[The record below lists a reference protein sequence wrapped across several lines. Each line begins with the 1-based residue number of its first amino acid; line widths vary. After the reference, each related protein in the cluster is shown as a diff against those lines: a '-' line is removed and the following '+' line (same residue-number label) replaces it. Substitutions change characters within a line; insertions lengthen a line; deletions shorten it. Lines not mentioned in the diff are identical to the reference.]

1 MGVVAGEPFGVAGFE
16 VGGHGALGAVGRV
29 AFDVAADVEIGDG
42 DQQVRAGVVV
52 HGNDSAGLEFEFG
65 SADAVFDEENFRGSA
80 GCVRGGVFIP
90 FCGGVAEV
98 GIVEDFDGDVA
109 EGVVGDIADEM
120 GEAGGGE
127 AHIAVGEF
135 GGGGRLAFYVVFDF
149 GGTEVDGD
157 VVVTVPMQ
165 QSLSIGVDLDVEDA
179 DGFVFQGEVVV
190 RLIRD
195 FDFGSGGLGGQQN
208 REQAEEQVAFHA
220 GDCSTGES
228 ASGAEAFS

>member
-1 MGVVAGEPFGVAGFE
+1 MM
-16 VGGHGALGAVGRV
+16 
-29 AFDVAADVEIGDG
+29 
-42 DQQVRAGVVV
+42 V
-52 HGNDSAGLEFEFG
+52 HGDNAAGLEFEFG
-65 SADAVFDEENFRGSA
+65 SADAVFDEENLRGAA
-80 GCVRGGVFIP
+80 GCVRGGILVP

-98 GIVEDFDGDVA
+98 GIVENFDGDVA
-109 EGVVGDIADEM
+109 EGIIGNIADEV

-135 GGGGRLAFYVVFDF
+135 GGGRRLAFYVVLDF
-149 GGTEVDGD
+149 GGAEVDGD
-157 VVVTVPMQ
+157 VVVTVPVH

-179 DGFVFQGEVVV
+179 DGFVFEGEVVV